1 MDIFPKWGV
10 KMKKGLK
17 SPPNDTVDHFP
28 FTSLG
33 SSNYQPEDHCQ
44 TPHFNNA
51 STTLDTLGSADP
63 RINQFRRP
71 RAYGNLYNSLVA
83 REGILT
89 SYTQEKISEKHGV
102 GSGLPVEVQWW
113 VRKNKTSQAIPTL
126 YLDLYPWIHFFCKK
140 NGAWLQDIW
149 WYWTCMS
156 LSIMVTLQECQVK
169 GNNTPFRI
177 VASRKQFFRNGC
189 FQK

>member
-1 MDIFPKWGV
+1 MGV
-10 KMKKGLK
+10 KMKNGLK

-51 STTLDTLGSADP
+51 STTSDTLGSADP

-89 SYTQEKISEKHGV
+89 SYTQEKISKKHGV
-102 GSGLPVEVQWW
+102 GSGCQW
-113 VRKNKTSQAIPTL
+113 KCKDEFEKKQDESSYTDAIPRSISLNTL
-126 YLDLYPWIHFFCKK
+126 FLLKKTVLGSTIFGDIGLVWVYQLWSHCK
-140 NGAWLQDIW
+140 NARSRETTL
-149 WYWTCMS
+149 
-156 LSIMVTLQECQVK
+156 LSE
-169 GNNTPFRI
+169 
-177 VASRKQFFRNGC
+177 
-189 FQK
+189 

>member
-1 MDIFPKWGV
+1 
-10 KMKKGLK
+10 MKKGLK
-17 SPPNDTVDHFP
+17 SPPNDTVDNFP

-51 STTLDTLGSADP
+51 STTSDTLGSADP

-83 REGILT
+83 REWILT
-89 SYTQEKISEKHGV
+89 SYTQEKISKNMALDLV
-102 GSGLPVEVQWW
+102 ASGSAMMSLKKQDESSY
-113 VRKNKTSQAIPTL
+113 TDAIPRSISLNTL
-126 YLDLYPWIHFFCKK
+126 FLKKKRCLAPQYLVILDLYEFINYALCLPLFTRE
-140 NGAWLQDIW
+140 NTARMPGQ
-149 WYWTCMS
+149 
-156 LSIMVTLQECQVK
+156 

-177 VASRKQFFRNGC
+177 VASRK
-189 FQK
+189 